1 MVCVE
6 FVTPVQWI
14 TRNRSSSIL
23 VSPWSVMRRL
33 TLVLPAVI
41 VALGTWSASASGAST
56 KTPAEILRLSV
67 SSMHSEGSFHYDSTS
82 SIAGVVALTLST
94 DSALKYGDQVQTL
107 DGGTETTRLIGKTLY
122 MYANARAYE
131 EDFGVKKP
139 TLANEW
145 VQVPS
150 TNKNYGNIADAILV
164 PSVMQQLVDVGSL
177 KDAGEVTVDGKTALA
192 LRGDAG
198 VSGTETVYVS
208 TSAPYLPIAVVADA
222 TEDGRK
228 ITNDLVFSKWGEK
241 FSVKKPSKYV
251 VATKKTFP

>member
-1 MVCVE
+1 
-6 FVTPVQWI
+6 
-14 TRNRSSSIL
+14 
-23 VSPWSVMRRL
+23 MRRL

-41 VALGTWSASASGAST
+41 VAFGTWSAGASGTST
-56 KTPAEILRLSV
+56 KTPAEILQLSV
-67 SSMHSEGSFHYDSTS
+67 SSMHNQGSFHYNSTS

-94 DSALKYGDQVQTL
+94 DSALKYGDQVQSL
-107 DGGTETTRLIGKTLY
+107 DGGTETTRLIGKKLY

-177 KDAGEVTVDGKTALA
+177 KEAGEATVDGKKALA
-192 LRGDAG
+192 LRNTGS
-198 VSGTETVYVS
+198 SGTETVYVS

-241 FSVKKPSKYV
+241 FTVKKPSKYV

>member
-1 MVCVE
+1 
-6 FVTPVQWI
+6 
-14 TRNRSSSIL
+14 
-23 VSPWSVMRRL
+23 MRRL
-33 TLVLPAVI
+33 TLVLPVVI
-41 VALGTWSASASGAST
+41 VALGTWSAGASGTST
-56 KTPAEILRLSV
+56 KTPAEILQLSV
-67 SSMHSEGSFHYDSTS
+67 SSMHNEGSFHYNSTS

-94 DSALKYGDQVQTL
+94 DSALKYGDQVQSL
-107 DGGTETTRLIGKTLY
+107 DGGTETTRLIGKKLY

-177 KDAGEVTVDGKTALA
+177 KEAGESTVDGKTALA
-192 LRGDAG
+192 LRNTGS
-198 VSGTETVYVS
+198 SGTETVYVS

-241 FSVKKPSKYV
+241 FTVKTPSKYV

>member
-1 MVCVE
+1 
-6 FVTPVQWI
+6 
-14 TRNRSSSIL
+14 
-23 VSPWSVMRRL
+23 MRRL
-33 TLVLPAVI
+33 TLVLPVVI
-41 VALGTWSASASGAST
+41 VALGTWSAGASGTST
-56 KTPAEILRLSV
+56 KTPAEILQLSV
-67 SSMHSEGSFHYDSTS
+67 SSMHNEGSFHYNSTS

-94 DSALKYGDQVQTL
+94 DSALKYGDQVQSL
-107 DGGTETTRLIGKTLY
+107 DGGTETTRLIGKKLY

-177 KDAGEVTVDGKTALA
+177 KEAGESTVDGKTALA
-192 LRGDAG
+192 LRNTGS
-198 VSGTETVYVS
+198 SGTETVYVS

-241 FSVKKPSKYV
+241 FTVKAPSRYV

>member
-1 MVCVE
+1 
-6 FVTPVQWI
+6 
-14 TRNRSSSIL
+14 
-23 VSPWSVMRRL
+23 MRRL
-33 TLVLPAVI
+33 TLVLPVVI
-41 VALGTWSASASGAST
+41 VALGTWSAGASGAST
-56 KTPAEILRLSV
+56 KTPAEILQLSV
-67 SSMHSEGSFHYDSTS
+67 SAMHNKGSFHYNSTS

-94 DSALKYGDQVQTL
+94 DSALKYGDQVQNL
-107 DGGTETTRLIGKTLY
+107 DGGTETTRLIGKKLY

-177 KDAGEVTVDGKTALA
+177 KEAGDATIDGKSALA
-192 LRGDAG
+192 LRDVGS
-198 VSGTETVYVS
+198 SGTETIYVS
-208 TSAPYLPIAVVADA
+208 SAAPYLPIAVVADA

-241 FSVKKPSKYV
+241 FTVKTPSKYV

>member
-1 MVCVE
+1 
-6 FVTPVQWI
+6 
-14 TRNRSSSIL
+14 
-23 VSPWSVMRRL
+23 
-33 TLVLPAVI
+33 
-41 VALGTWSASASGAST
+41 
-56 KTPAEILRLSV
+56 
-67 SSMHSEGSFHYDSTS
+67 
-82 SIAGVVALTLST
+82 VVALTLST

-107 DGGTETTRLIGKTLY
+107 DGGTETTRLIGKKLY
-122 MYANARAYE
+122 MFANARAYQ

-177 KDAGEVTVDGKTALA
+177 KETGEVTVDGKTALA

-198 VSGTETVYVS
+198 ASGTETVYVS
-208 TSAPYLPIAVVADA
+208 ISAPYLPIAVVADA

-241 FSVKKPSKYV
+241 FTVKKPSKYV

>member
-1 MVCVE
+1 
-6 FVTPVQWI
+6 
-14 TRNRSSSIL
+14 
-23 VSPWSVMRRL
+23 MRRL
-33 TLVLPAVI
+33 TLVLPVVI
-41 VALGTWSASASGAST
+41 VALGTWSAGASGAST
-56 KTPAEILRLSV
+56 KTPAEILQLSV
-67 SSMHSEGSFHYDSTS
+67 SAMHNKGSFHYNSTS

-94 DSALKYGDQVQTL
+94 DSALKYGDQVQSL
-107 DGGTETTRLIGKTLY
+107 DGGTETTRLIGKKLY

-177 KDAGEVTVDGKTALA
+177 KEAGDATIDGKSALA
-192 LRGDAG
+192 LRDVGS
-198 VSGTETVYVS
+198 SGTETIYVS
-208 TSAPYLPIAVVADA
+208 SAAPYLPIAVVADA

-241 FSVKKPSKYV
+241 FTVKTPSKYV

>member
-1 MVCVE
+1 
-6 FVTPVQWI
+6 
-14 TRNRSSSIL
+14 
-23 VSPWSVMRRL
+23 MRRL
-33 TLVLPAVI
+33 TFVVPGVL
-41 VALGTWSASASGAST
+41 VALGSWSAGASGASI
-56 KTPAEILRLSV
+56 KTPTEILQQSV
-67 SSMHSEGSFHYDSTS
+67 RSMQSEGSFHYNSTS

-94 DSALKYGDQVQTL
+94 DSALKYGDQVQNL
-107 DGGTETTRLIGKTLY
+107 DGGTETTRLIGEKLY
-122 MYANARAYE
+122 MYANAKAYV

-145 VQVPS
+145 VLVPS

-164 PSVMQQLVDVGSL
+164 PSVMQQLGDVGSL
-177 KDAGEVTVDGKTALA
+177 KEVGDVTIDGKAALA
-192 LRGDAG
+192 LRGSAG
-198 VSGTETVYVS
+198 ASGTETVYVS

-241 FSVKKPSKYV
+241 FTVNTPSKYV

>member
-1 MVCVE
+1 
-6 FVTPVQWI
+6 
-14 TRNRSSSIL
+14 
-23 VSPWSVMRRL
+23 MRRL

-41 VALGTWSASASGAST
+41 VAFGTWSAGASGTST
-56 KTPAEILRLSV
+56 KTPAEILQLSV
-67 SSMHSEGSFHYDSTS
+67 SSMHNQGSFHYNSTS

-94 DSALKYGDQVQTL
+94 DSALKYGDQVQSL
-107 DGGTETTRLIGKTLY
+107 DGGTETTRLIGKKLY

-177 KDAGEVTVDGKTALA
+177 KEAGEATVDGKKALA
-192 LRGDAG
+192 LRNTGS
-198 VSGTETVYVS
+198 SGTETVYVS

-228 ITNDLVFSKWGEK
+228 IINDLVFSKWGEK
-241 FSVKKPSKYV
+241 FTVKKPSKYV